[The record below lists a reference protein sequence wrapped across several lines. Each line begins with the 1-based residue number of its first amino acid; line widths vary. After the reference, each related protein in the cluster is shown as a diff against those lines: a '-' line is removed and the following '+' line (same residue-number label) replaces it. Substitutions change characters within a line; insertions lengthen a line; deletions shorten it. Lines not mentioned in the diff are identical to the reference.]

1 MKRRWYF
8 LPCYCFFTV
17 SHDFWVCLSFLRQ
30 WTFILWNV
38 GNIRSN
44 VRKNTSI
51 IFATLLPHPLFYA
64 ICEQTTGNLKITL
77 NLLGIFAHVVE
88 SVSWAYPLFYSWIV
102 GWKKIF
108 ILSSLDCC
116 KFYRRIDRLSFLCIW
131 IIFQWSCYLS
141 FIYAFELYYYLSRE
155 DRFLLTNVYIYYK
168 ISESFI
174 DKKPYINMLLLEEAE
189 CRLYNR
195 WIWNLFLLCCWFLV

>member
-1 MKRRWYF
+1 MSH
-8 LPCYCFFTV
+8 LAV
-17 SHDFWVCLSFLRQ
+17 SDIASMIIIISLLWHFGRTQKYETKMVSSALLLLFHCNSWLLSLSFFLRQ

-64 ICEQTTGNLKITL
+64 ICEHTTGNLKDITL

-88 SVSWAYPLFYSWIV
+88 SVSWAYLLFYSWIV
-102 GWKKIF
+102 DWKKIF

-131 IIFQWSCYLS
+131 IIS
-141 FIYAFELYYYLSRE
+141 
-155 DRFLLTNVYIYYK
+155 
-168 ISESFI
+168 SEFTTYHSSMHLNFTLI
-174 DKKPYINMLLLEEAE
+174 KG
-189 CRLYNR
+189 R
-195 WIWNLFLLCCWFLV
+195 